1 MTTETT
7 IATRITDEQA
17 FDHGAISAFNAW
29 FFSAFEGYINHVTRR
44 HKDSAF
50 AGLDGS
56 TILEIG
62 AGTGANLGYIPEG
75 AHLFALEPNLRM
87 HRRLRRSAAR
97 AEVEMTILGT
107 TAEAIPLQDD
117 SVDEVIASLVLCT
130 VSDPEAVLTEIRR
143 VLKPGGRFR
152 FVEHVAA
159 PTGSSRLAIQRLLRR
174 PWAWLFEGCRSDA
187 ATCAVL
193 DISDFDR
200 VDVTDLQLRN
210 SLFYP
215 VNTAVWGVA
224 S

>member
-1 MTTETT
+1 MTTETA
-7 IATRITDEQA
+7 IATRLTDENA

-29 FFSAFEGYINHVTRR
+29 FFSALEGYINHIARR
-44 HKDSAF
+44 HKEGAF
-50 AGLDGS
+50 ANLQGS

-87 HRRLRRSAAR
+87 HRRLRQKAAR
-97 AEVEMTILGT
+97 AGVDMTILGT
-107 TAEAIPLQDD
+107 TAEEIPLGDD

-130 VSDPEAVLTEIRR
+130 VGDPEAVLHEIRR

-159 PTGSSRLAIQRLLRR
+159 PSGSLRLAVQRFLRR

-187 ATCAVL
+187 GTCSVL
-193 DISDFDR
+193 GTADFEQ
-200 VDVTDLQLRN
+200 VEVIDLPLRH